1 MHYDLVVYTDPTQH
15 IIAGYN
21 VSFDAAVIRAAP
33 TRKRMVRYVPAVCL
47 CLLLLWSST
56 ACAPKHS
63 ESPVLSEH
71 GYRVSLRVS
80 DTLIWLGPSGPRF
93 PRTAELVVRVQD
105 AQGQPV
111 DGIAVMFSVEP
122 SWTQSVSLTPAEA
135 LTRHGEAHT
144 ILQPRTTGIIH
155 VMARV
160 DNVVREVAITVSNR
174 SIPDNSS

>member
-1 MHYDLVVYTDPTQH
+1 MHYDSVVYTDPTQH
-15 IIAGYN
+15 TIRGYN
-21 VSFDAAVIRAAP
+21 VSFNAAAIRAAP
-33 TRKRMVRYVPAVCL
+33 ARKRMVRYVLAVGL
-47 CLLLLWSST
+47 CLLLWSST

-63 ESPVLSEH
+63 ESPVLSER
-71 GYRVSLRVS
+71 GYRVSLHVS
-80 DTLIWLGPSGPRF
+80 DTLIWLGPPGRGF
-93 PRTAELVVRVQD
+93 PHTAEVVVRVQD

-111 DGIAVMFSVEP
+111 DGVAVMFYVEP

-144 ILQPRTTGIIH
+144 ILQPSTTGIIH

-160 DNVVREVAITVSNR
+160 DNVVREAAITVSNR